1 LKVLGVTLAR
11 SGSKGVPGKNI
22 RPINGRPL
30 IAYTIEEAL
39 KSKLISDYI
48 ISTDSEQIAQ
58 VSREL
63 GAEVPF
69 LRPTHLAQDD
79 SPSADALI
87 HAVKAMEDLRGFKY
101 DYVIELMVTNPFKTF
116 RDIDKAVEMLSTSG
130 ADSVIAVKRV
140 YDGHPARIKKII
152 DGKLQDFCVPE
163 ILESRRQDLSPPA
176 YIRCGAIYALSRNEI
191 IENGR
196 RYGSDF
202 SLAFELENPKSIN
215 IDDEFDL
222 ALAELILGRR

>member
-1 LKVLGVTLAR
+1 VTLAR

>member
-1 LKVLGVTLAR
+1 MKVLGVTLAR